1 MRHYLSYPSRAARS
15 SSVRAGFTRSV
26 GSVAMCA
33 SPTPRQIAQT
43 TVWRTAPSLRR
54 SVCLFTILAS
64 AVAACGSSKVK
75 ELEAQNE
82 DLQEQ
87 IGSLKAK
94 LEEVDGHVTELES
107 AQSDLTDAVG
117 RFELE

>member
-1 MRHYLSYPSRAARS
+1 
-15 SSVRAGFTRSV
+15 
-26 GSVAMCA
+26 MCA

-107 AQSDLTDAVG
+107 AQSDLSDAVG
-117 RFELE
+117 RFELEDWRDVVPDVQSAAKDVESPTTEVRSAL